1 MIGGVGRGTNDY
13 VLFIKELIEA
23 DKLRTV
29 IERRYPLQEI
39 AGAHRHAESGH
50 KKGHVVVVVHQ
61 AAR

>member
-1 MIGGVGRGTNDY
+1 MIT
-13 VLFIKELIEA
+13 LFIKELIEA

-61 AAR
+61 LAR